1 MANEKW
7 WEEIADEM
15 SEATFDD
22 PMFWKERD
30 VYISRIVAEAER
42 RGYERAM
49 EEVKNNSELPTPQE
63 ERDFYRYVYSKSA
76 LSQPA
81 CLHDGCTNCQG
92 RGVDSLGR
100 LCVHAIS
107 CPCSKH
113 NVVC

>member
-1 MANEKW
+1 MMNEKW
-7 WEEIADEM
+7 WEEMITDEAKQKSDIAELI
-15 SEATFDD
+15 EA
-22 PMFWKERD
+22 
-30 VYISRIVAEAER
+30 IVSEAER

-49 EEVKNNSELPTPQE
+49 EEVRNNSELPTPQE